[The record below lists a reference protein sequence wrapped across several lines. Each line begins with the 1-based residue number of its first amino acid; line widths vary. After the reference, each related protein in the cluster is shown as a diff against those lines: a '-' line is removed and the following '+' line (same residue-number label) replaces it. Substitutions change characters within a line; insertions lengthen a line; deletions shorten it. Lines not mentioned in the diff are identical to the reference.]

1 MMKGLP
7 RTARTGIVC
16 TIGPAS
22 RDIRVL
28 RRMMRAGMDVA
39 RLNFSHGTHADH
51 LKTVRLIREL
61 NRTYR
66 RGIRILG
73 DLEGYRIRI
82 GTWPGHVPID
92 LKRRQQVRLSNFSPL
107 PAGAVPFEYEGSLR
121 DIRKGMTIFLDDGT
135 IALTV
140 KGSGMRAL
148 ECEVTVPGTLKEHKG
163 INIPEAKLRF
173 SGVKEKDRRDIG
185 FCVQH
190 RVEYLAQS
198 FVRTPQ
204 DMRVVAGYARE
215 HGYRGLLFAK
225 IENRQGIENV
235 EGILAVADGIMVAR
249 GDMGVSIPVWEVPV
263 VQKQIIRSCNLA
275 RKPVIT
281 ATQMLES
288 MTEHLR
294 PTRAEATD
302 VANAV
307 FDGTDYVMLSA
318 ETAVG
323 AHPVETVDTM
333 NRIIKFA
340 EANRAGLFPARR

>member
-1 MMKGLP
+1 
-7 RTARTGIVC
+7 
-16 TIGPAS
+16 
-22 RDIRVL
+22 
-28 RRMMRAGMDVA
+28 
-39 RLNFSHGTHADH
+39 
-51 LKTVRLIREL
+51 
-61 NRTYR
+61 
-66 RGIRILG
+66 
-73 DLEGYRIRI
+73 
-82 GTWPGHVPID
+82 
-92 LKRRQQVRLSNFSPL
+92 
-107 PAGAVPFEYEGSLR
+107 
-121 DIRKGMTIFLDDGT
+121 
-135 IALTV
+135 
-140 KGSGMRAL
+140 
-148 ECEVTVPGTLKEHKG
+148 
-163 INIPEAKLRF
+163 
-173 SGVKEKDRRDIG
+173 
-185 FCVQH
+185 
-190 RVEYLAQS
+190 
-198 FVRTPQ
+198 
-204 DMRVVAGYARE
+204 VAGYARE